1 MSRPRLGAHIPWAQI
16 ATYLDRVLALEL
28 APEIAIK
35 GPEFDTLDESLL
47 DQSSQKI
54 AAAQIRPTLHAPFFD
69 LNPGALDP
77 LIRQATRQR
86 LTQALTAAG
95 RLNAHLMVIHPGV
108 DKWRYPNLEQVWLVQ
123 AKEFLL
129 PLIDQAAA
137 CGCRLAIENIY
148 EDTPD
153 LLVQLVD
160 EIDSEW
166 FGHCFDAGHWHLF
179 GKTNMTDWLD
189 AIGPRLLHLHLHDNH
204 GVADEHL
211 PLGEGTIDFSP
222 LQNKLRSMPALPSMT
237 LEAHSAEHL
246 KRSLQQAKKLFAPT
260 ISCPDSPSSY

>member
-1 MSRPRLGAHIPWAQI
+1 
-16 ATYLDRVLALEL
+16 
-28 APEIAIK
+28 
-35 GPEFDTLDESLL
+35 
-47 DQSSQKI
+47 
-54 AAAQIRPTLHAPFFD
+54 
-69 LNPGALDP
+69 
-77 LIRQATRQR
+77 
-86 LTQALTAAG
+86 
-95 RLNAHLMVIHPGV
+95 
-108 DKWRYPNLEQVWLVQ
+108 YPNLEQVWLIQ

-148 EDTPD
+148 EDAPD

-160 EIDSEW
+160 EIDSEC

-179 GKTNMTDWLD
+179 GKTNMTDWLA

-260 ISCPDSPSSY
+260 ICSPDSPSSY

>member
-1 MSRPRLGAHIPWAQI
+1 M
-16 ATYLDRVLALEL
+16 
-28 APEIAIK
+28 
-35 GPEFDTLDESLL
+35 
-47 DQSSQKI
+47 
-54 AAAQIRPTLHAPFFD
+54 
-69 LNPGALDP
+69 
-77 LIRQATRQR
+77 QR

-108 DKWRYPNLEQVWLVQ
+108 DKWRYPNLQQVWLAH

-129 PLIDQAAA
+129 PLVDKASA

-148 EDTPD
+148 EEAPD

-211 PLGEGTIDFSP
+211 PVGEGTINFSP
-222 LQNKLRSMPALPSMT
+222 LQNKLRSMPTLPSMT

-246 KRSLQQAKKLFAPT
+246 KRSLQQANKLLAV
-260 ISCPDSPSSY
+260 

>member
-1 MSRPRLGAHIPWAQI
+1 VILPRLGAHIPWAQI
-16 ATYLDRVLALEL
+16 DTYLDLVLELEL

-35 GPEFDTLDESLL
+35 GPEFDTLNEDLL
-47 DQSSQKI
+47 DQASQKL
-54 AAAQIRPTLHAPFFD
+54 AAAETRPTLHAPFVD

-77 LIRQATRQR
+77 LIRQATMQR

-108 DKWRYPNLEQVWLVQ
+108 DKWRYPNLEQVWLAQ

-129 PLIDQAAA
+129 PLVDQASAL
-137 CGCRLAIENIY
+137 GCHIAIENIY
-148 EDTPD
+148 EETPEV
-153 LLVQLVD
+153 LVQLVD

-179 GKTNMTDWLD
+179 GKANMTDWLD

-204 GVADEHL
+204 GVTDEHL
-211 PLGEGTIDFSP
+211 PVGEGTIDFSP
-222 LQNKLRSMPALPSMT
+222 LQNKLRNKSTLPSMT

-246 KRSLQQAKKLFAPT
+246 KRSLLQVNKLLADV
-260 ISCPDSPSSY
+260 S